1 MLIYL
6 LKSTACLA
14 ILFVFYKLFLEE
26 QNMHKFKRFYLLT
39 AIALS
44 FAIPLVTFITYI
56 QVPITMYQTPL
67 EYLPIGNTQVIVE
80 STNYWPYIIW
90 SIYGLGVLIF
100 SIKFIKNSTNLFNKI
115 KQNPKQ
121 RLQNHTNV
129 LLSEKTTPHT
139 FLSYIFLNKEA
150 YQHKKIPK
158 EVLLHEITHAKQ
170 KHSLDVLLIEL
181 LQVLFWFN
189 PLIYFIKHA
198 IKLNHEFLADQA
210 VLNQGADTINY
221 RKILLAFSSNA
232 TEPHM
237 ANSINYSSIKKRF
250 TVMKKRTSKRSVVLR
265 SLLLIPLAALL
276 FYSFSNQKTEEVLVD
291 TQASHTNKNVGK
303 GASEKMM
310 QEYINYIQNYQNA
323 KKKVINMPDYNRV
336 VAIYDLMT
344 EQQRATVT
352 DHKTIL
358 KFPSIDLK
366 NTTKKAPTQSE
377 FNSWKNKENFAIWI
391 DNKHV
396 PNSELNKYS
405 ASDIVHF
412 NNSFVY
418 KNARSAKFPQEHQVN
433 LFTKQGFA
441 NIYIKADVNKYNSI
455 LQNYNSEL
463 NVFKNNNAI
472 SNDDLDIKNVQ
483 LKKLYAEF
491 SKEEIEKYNILF
503 PESIPVKN
511 SEQLGLVI
519 KEEKQDPLET
529 YKKEYNTYVT
539 LTKQEPHYI
548 HRSEAEKKKMDD
560 LFTLLGSLYFS
571 LSKEDRAKVKTANP
585 PILPYVIL
593 IRNGKTEY
601 KKNSE
606 LTAEDKKL
614 LPPPPPPPPA
624 ANASLKHNS
633 KEMKKAWT
641 DWTKDATE
649 YAAAVKAYSKG
660 EKITKEELTKLYDKT
675 MKTLDIYNAVAKKE
689 KIESNIVPPP
699 PPPLPASNNKQDSKE
714 LAKARATFKKDAN
727 AYGTA
732 VSEYRKQGKGTKEEL
747 NKLYKKTMKRY
758 EKCSALIKKE
768 KGAAPLPPPPPPAPP
783 IKD

>member
-1 MLIYL
+1 MYL

-14 ILFVFYKLFLEE
+14 TLFLFYKLFLEG
-26 QNMHKFKRFYLLT
+26 QNMHKFKRFYLL
-39 AIALS
+39 AALVLS
-44 FAIPLVTFITYI
+44 FGIPLITFTTYI
-56 QVPITMYQTPL
+56 QVPITIYKTPL
-67 EYLPIGNTQVIVE
+67 EYGNINTTETIAE
-80 STNYWPYIIW
+80 PTNYWPHLIW

-100 SIKFIKNSTNLFNKI
+100 SIKFIKNSTNLFLKI

-121 RLQNHTNV
+121 RLENHTNV
-129 LLSEKTTPHT
+129 LLTEKTTPHT
-139 FLSYIFLNKEA
+139 FLSYIFLNKKA
-150 YQHKKIPK
+150 YQHKQIPK

-170 KHSLDVLLIEL
+170 KHSIDVLLIEV
-181 LQVLFWFN
+181 LQVIFWFN

-232 TEPHM
+232 TEPQM

-276 FYSFSNQKTEEVLVD
+276 FYSFSNQKTEEILVD
-291 TQASHTNKNVGK
+291 TQASQANKNVGK

-323 KKKVINMPDYNRV
+323 KKKVINMLDYNRV

-344 EQQRATVT
+344 NEQRATVT

-358 KFPSIDLK
+358 KFPSVDLK
-366 NTTKKAPTQSE
+366 NTTKKTPTQSE

-396 PNSELNKYS
+396 PNSVLNKYS

-433 LFTKQGFA
+433 LFTKQGFT
-441 NIYIKADVNKYNSI
+441 NTYVKADVNKYNSI

-491 SKEEIEKYNILF
+491 SKEEIEKYNIVS
-503 PESIPVKN
+503 PRTIPNKT
-511 SEQLGLVI
+511 SEQVGIYLEEDVNTQEQITKLSYSKELAKKGAQFYYNNQQISSSKGLEII
-519 KEEKQDPLET
+519 KENKNILVET
-529 YKKEYNTYVT
+529 QPWTNKKPEVKIISNTQVKATPKMVAEYNTLAKKYNTGPKNKIVIK
-539 LTKQEPHYI
+539 LEEVNRLDYI
-548 HRSEAEKKKMDD
+548 YKLMTIDQ
-560 LFTLLGSLYFS
+560 
-571 LSKEDRAKVKTANP
+571 
-585 PILPYVIL
+585 
-593 IRNGKTEY
+593 
-601 KKNSE
+601 KKN
-606 LTAEDKKL
+606 AEPFPK
-614 LPPPPPPPPA
+614 LPPPPPLAP
-624 ANASLKHNS
+624 
-633 KEMKKAWT
+633 T
-641 DWTKDATE
+641 
-649 YAAAVKAYSKG
+649 VKKG
-660 EKITKEELTKLYDKT
+660 EK
-675 MKTLDIYNAVAKKE
+675 
-689 KIESNIVPPP
+689 SNIPPP
-699 PPPLPASNNKQDSKE
+699 PPPLPSVKSVNDSKE

-732 VSEYRKQGKGTKEEL
+732 VSEYRKQGKGTREEL
-747 NKLYKKTMKRY
+747 SKLYKKTMKSY

>member
-1 MLIYL
+1 MLMYL

-14 ILFVFYKLFLEE
+14 TLFLFYKLFLEG
-26 QNMHKFKRFYLLT
+26 QNMHKFKRFYLL
-39 AIALS
+39 AALVLS
-44 FAIPLVTFITYI
+44 FGIPLITFTTYI
-56 QVPITMYQTPL
+56 QVPIAIYKTPL
-67 EYLPIGNTQVIVE
+67 EYGNINTTETIVE
-80 STNYWPYIIW
+80 PTNYWFYLIW

-100 SIKFIKNSTNLFNKI
+100 SIKFIKNSTNLFLKI

-121 RLQNHTNV
+121 RLENHTNV
-129 LLSEKTTPHT
+129 LLTEKTTPHT
-139 FLSYIFLNKEA
+139 FLSYIFLNKKA
-150 YQHKKIPK
+150 HQQKQIPK

-170 KHSLDVLLIEL
+170 KHSIDVLLIEV
-181 LQVLFWFN
+181 LQVVFWFN

-210 VLNQGADTINY
+210 VLNQGADTVSY
-221 RKILLAFSSNA
+221 RKILLAFSSNV
-232 TEPHM
+232 TEPYM

-276 FYSFSNQKTEEVLVD
+276 FYSFSNQKTEEILVD
-291 TQASHTNKNVGK
+291 TQASHANKNAGK

-310 QEYINYIQNYQNA
+310 QEYRTFFKKYNNA
-323 KKKVINMPDYNRV
+323 KKKVIDMTYYQRIV
-336 VAIYDLMT
+336 SIYDLMT
-344 EQQRATVT
+344 EEQRATVT

-358 KFPSIDLK
+358 KFPSVDLK

-396 PNSELNKYS
+396 PNSVLNKYS

-412 NNSFVY
+412 NNSYVY

-433 LFTKQGFA
+433 LFTKQGFT
-441 NIYIKADVNKYNSI
+441 NTYVKADVNTYNSI
-455 LQNYNSEL
+455 LQKYNSEL
-463 NVFKNNNAI
+463 HSFKKNSEI
-472 SNDDLDIKNVQ
+472 SNDDLEIKNVQ

-491 SKEEIEKYNILF
+491 SKEEIKKYNIVF

-511 SEQLGLVI
+511 SEHLGLVI

-548 HRSEAEKKKMDD
+548 HRSEAEKKKIDD
-560 LFTLLGSLYFS
+560 LFTLLGSIYFS
-571 LSKEDRAKVKTANP
+571 LSKEDRAKVKRVKA

-601 KKNSE
+601 KKRSE
-606 LTAEDKKL
+606 LTEDDKKL
-614 LPPPPPPPPA
+614 LPPPPPPP
-624 ANASLKHNS
+624 L
-633 KEMKKAWT
+633 
-641 DWTKDATE
+641 
-649 YAAAVKAYSKG
+649 
-660 EKITKEELTKLYDKT
+660 
-675 MKTLDIYNAVAKKE
+675 
-689 KIESNIVPPP
+689 PP
-699 PPPLPASNNKQDSKE
+699 SNNKQDSKE
-714 LAKARATFKKDAN
+714 LAKARAAFKKDAYE
-727 AYGTA
+727 YGSA
-732 VSEYRKQGKGTKEEL
+732 VGEYRKEGKGTREEL
-747 NKLYKKTMKRY
+747 NKLYKKTMKSY

>member
-1 MLIYL
+1 MYL

-14 ILFVFYKLFLEE
+14 TLFLFYKLFLEG
-26 QNMHKFKRFYLLT
+26 QNMHKFKRFYLL
-39 AIALS
+39 AALVLS
-44 FAIPLVTFITYI
+44 FGIPLITFTTYI
-56 QVPITMYQTPL
+56 QVPIAIYKTPL
-67 EYLPIGNTQVIVE
+67 EYGNINTTETIAE
-80 STNYWPYIIW
+80 PTNYWPYLIW

-100 SIKFIKNSTNLFNKI
+100 SIKFFKNSTNLFLKI

-121 RLQNHTNV
+121 RLENHTNV
-129 LLSEKTTPHT
+129 LLTEKTTPHT
-139 FLSYIFLNKEA
+139 FLSYIFLNKKA
-150 YQHKKIPK
+150 YQHKQIPK

-170 KHSLDVLLIEL
+170 KHSIDVLLIEV
-181 LQVLFWFN
+181 LQVIFWFN

-232 TEPHM
+232 TEPQM

-276 FYSFSNQKTEEVLVD
+276 FYSFSNQKTEEILVD
-291 TQASHTNKNVGK
+291 TQASHANKNVGK

-323 KKKVINMPDYNRV
+323 KKKVINMLDYNRV

-344 EQQRATVT
+344 NEQRATVT

-358 KFPSIDLK
+358 KFPSVDLK
-366 NTTKKAPTQSE
+366 NTTKKTPTQSE

-396 PNSELNKYS
+396 PNSVLNKYS

-433 LFTKQGFA
+433 LFTKQGFT
-441 NIYIKADVNKYNSI
+441 NTYVKADVNKYNSI

-491 SKEEIEKYNILF
+491 SKEEIEKYNIVS
-503 PESIPVKN
+503 PRTIPNKT
-511 SEQLGLVI
+511 SEQVGIYLEEDVNTQEQITKLSYSKELAKKGAQFYYNNQQISSSKGLEII
-519 KEEKQDPLET
+519 KENKNILVET
-529 YKKEYNTYVT
+529 HPWTNKKPEVKIISNTQVKATPKMVAEYNTLAKKYNTGPKNKIVIK
-539 LTKQEPHYI
+539 LEEVNRLDYI
-548 HRSEAEKKKMDD
+548 YKLMTIDQ
-560 LFTLLGSLYFS
+560 
-571 LSKEDRAKVKTANP
+571 
-585 PILPYVIL
+585 
-593 IRNGKTEY
+593 
-601 KKNSE
+601 KKN
-606 LTAEDKKL
+606 AEPFPK
-614 LPPPPPPPPA
+614 LPPPPPLAP
-624 ANASLKHNS
+624 
-633 KEMKKAWT
+633 T
-641 DWTKDATE
+641 
-649 YAAAVKAYSKG
+649 VKKG
-660 EKITKEELTKLYDKT
+660 EK
-675 MKTLDIYNAVAKKE
+675 
-689 KIESNIVPPP
+689 SNIPPP
-699 PPPLPASNNKQDSKE
+699 PPPLPSVKSVNDSKE

-732 VSEYRKQGKGTKEEL
+732 VSEYRKQGKGTREEL
-747 NKLYKKTMKRY
+747 SKLYKKTMKSY

>member
-14 ILFVFYKLFLEE
+14 ILFLFYKVFLEG
-26 QNMHKFKRFYLLT
+26 QNMHKFKRFYLL
-39 AIALS
+39 AALALS
-44 FAIPLVTFITYI
+44 FGIPLITFTTYI
-56 QVPITMYQTPL
+56 QVPVAIYETPL
-67 EYLPIGNTQVIVE
+67 EYGNINTTETIVE
-80 STNYWPYIIW
+80 PTNYWPYLIW

-100 SIKFIKNSTNLFNKI
+100 SIKFIKNSANLFLKI

-129 LLSEKTTPHT
+129 LLTEKTTPHT
-139 FLSYIFLNKEA
+139 FLSYIFLNKKA
-150 YQHKKIPK
+150 YQHKQIPK

-170 KHSLDVLLIEL
+170 KHSIDVLLIEV
-181 LQVLFWFN
+181 LQVVFWFN

-232 TEPHM
+232 IEPQM

-276 FYSFSNQKTEEVLVD
+276 FYSFSNQKTEEVLVES
-291 TQASHTNKNVGK
+291 QATHANKNVGK

-323 KKKVINMPDYNRV
+323 KKKVINMPDYNRI

-344 EQQRATVT
+344 EEQRATVT
-352 DHKTIL
+352 DHKTIIKL
-358 KFPSIDLK
+358 PSVDLK
-366 NTTKKAPTQSE
+366 HTTKKAPTQSE

-396 PNSELNKYS
+396 PNSILNKYS

-441 NIYIKADVNKYNSI
+441 NTYIKADVNKYNNI

-472 SNDDLDIKNVQ
+472 SNDDLEIKNSQ
-483 LKKLYAEF
+483 LKSLYAEF
-491 SKEEIEKYNILF
+491 SKEEIKKYKIVF

-511 SEQLGLVI
+511 SEQLGIVI

-529 YKKEYNTYVT
+529 YKKEYNTYIT

-548 HRSEAEKKKMDD
+548 NRSEAEKKKMDD

-571 LSKEDRAKVKTANP
+571 LSKEDRAKVKRAKA

-601 KKNSE
+601 KKSSE

-624 ANASLKHNS
+624 ANASLEHNS
-633 KEMKKAWT
+633 KELKKAWA

-649 YAAAVKAYSKG
+649 YGAAVKAYSKG
-660 EKITKEELTKLYDKT
+660 EKITKQELTKLYNKT
-675 MKTLDIYNAVAKKE
+675 MKTLDIYNATAKKE

-699 PPPLPASNNKQDSKE
+699 PLPPSNNKQDSKE
-714 LAKARATFKKDAN
+714 LAKARAAFKKDAN

-732 VSEYRKQGKGTKEEL
+732 VSKYRKQGKGTREEL
-747 NKLYKKTMKRY
+747 NKLHKKTMQSY

-768 KGAAPLPPPPPPAPP
+768 KGVAPLPPPPPPAPP
-783 IKD
+783 IKN